1 MPALTSTTSPLFAGG
16 PGFSKAASES
26 GSEGS
31 ADHDLYDQDEREQSL
46 TPPPTNVFGRQQPSS
61 PHRIPEFD
69 FESRSTR
76 HNRQRQVS
84 DEEDPTSEA
93 FKLVE
98 EALPKLSLE
107 GAGAGDKNDVKS
119 RLSGLF
125 GERKENLHSSDS
137 SSSDSLNNHDRAQT
151 SSVNSR
157 VRPRISKDVIRARL
171 EEKRSM
177 NSLVNSKPV
186 PGQDDDVFL
195 SPARKTGAQDTDG
208 STLQNKWLGNVDSPI
223 RPGLRARQDTMSA
236 EEVLQSVPEPKSA
249 LEQLVCNFTFTEFD
263 EFAQASSS
271 SPERESFKLQQA
283 AGPHIVRHATSE
295 NVLGNKVRSSQRLA
309 LSPSGLEQIEEAS
322 THDVVANEDVTLG
335 QELNAGG
342 RPKRRRS
349 MSTGDA
355 RVRAPLAGTTMDNR
369 MSLLDTFKF
378 EDSTSIL
385 SAFEK
390 ELNER
395 NSVKPYTVREHKTVY
410 ASADDKV
417 KHNVAGDVDKGRAW
431 RQLRK
436 ASDINQ
442 YAKEIKAM
450 KAKASNSTKSF
461 GTIFVKVLGIES
473 LSLPLPKEETSF
485 CITLDN
491 GIDYIRTPYTTL
503 KDGAKVN
510 QEFALVEH
518 ANFEFAL
525 GVEIRRD
532 SHINKMIHANANPPP
547 VAYRPA
553 GSRASLMT
561 ETGSIQSSA
570 SRGLKSLFSSPRKM
584 SKAPKMIVPEPVN
597 DSASAGAQD
606 NLARYFTD
614 GDSTVGRTHIAFKP
628 IAKNC
633 DARLLEIRYP
643 MFGMHQAPAPA
654 SASMPVATS
663 THRGTRHSVQTL
675 PRPAPPPAP
684 ERKQVCKITLQ
695 IFRLPPLP
703 GLTDEQLPQSIDEC
717 LRGMRHHAWHEHE
730 YHQGI
735 LTQRG
740 GDCVVS
746 LPWTGDGLVLTT
758 LYQAPRRRPFKLIG
772 GNLVASNAVTK
783 KTVFSI
789 DLRKAKALVDENDDT
804 LGAGE
809 KRKKSLEEELEAG
822 YSKMPRSFTLRFE
835 DDDSIT
841 FWTDTDDEKAG
852 W

>member
-1 MPALTSTTSPLFAGG
+1 MFGLSLPFSLPALTNTTSPLFAGG

-46 TPPPTNVFGRQQPSS
+46 TPPPTSVFERQQPSS

-69 FESRSTR
+69 FESPSTR
-76 HNRQRQVS
+76 QNRQRQVP
-84 DEEDPTSEA
+84 DDEDPTSEA

-107 GAGAGDKNDVKS
+107 KAGTGEKNDVKS

-125 GERKENLHSSDS
+125 GERKDDLHSSDS
-137 SSSDSLNNHDRAQT
+137 SSSDSLNNHDRAQP

-177 NSLVNSKPV
+177 NSLINSKPV
-186 PGQDDDVFL
+186 PGKDDDVFL
-195 SPARKTGAQDTDG
+195 SPARRTGAQSADGG

-223 RPGLRARQDTMSA
+223 RPGLQDTMSA
-236 EEVLQSVPEPKSA
+236 EEVLQNVPEPKSA

-263 EFAQASSS
+263 QFAQASSS

-283 AGPHIVRHATSE
+283 AGPHVVRHATSE

-309 LSPSGLEQIEEAS
+309 LSPSGLAHIEETS
-322 THDVVANEDVTLG
+322 TPDITANEDVTLG

-355 RVRAPLAGTTMDNR
+355 RVRAPLGGTTMDNR

-417 KHNVAGDVDKGRAW
+417 KHNIAGDVDKGRAW

-525 GVEIRRD
+525 GVEIRQD
-532 SHINKMIHANANPPP
+532 SHINKMIQANANPPP
-547 VAYRPA
+547 VTYRPTA
-553 GSRASLMT
+553 GSRASVMT

-584 SKAPKMIVPEPVN
+584 SKAPKMVVPEPVN

-663 THRGTRHSVQTL
+663 THRGARHSVQTL

-684 ERKQVCKITLQ
+684 VRKQVCKITLQ

-746 LPWTGDGLVLTT
+746 SG
-758 LYQAPRRRPFKLIG
+758 
-772 GNLVASNAVTK
+772 AV
-783 KTVFSI
+783 
-789 DLRKAKALVDENDDT
+789 RK
-804 LGAGE
+804 
-809 KRKKSLEEELEAG
+809 SC
-822 YSKMPRSFTLRFE
+822 MC
-835 DDDSIT
+835 
-841 FWTDTDDEKAG
+841 
-852 W
+852 

>member
-1 MPALTSTTSPLFAGG
+1 MFGLSLPFSLPALSSTTSPLFAGG

-31 ADHDLYDQDEREQSL
+31 ADHDLYDQDEREPSL
-46 TPPPTNVFGRQQPSS
+46 TPPPTNVFGRQPES
-61 PHRIPEFD
+61 PHHIPEFD
-69 FESRSTR
+69 FESPSR
-76 HNRQRQVS
+76 NPRQRHGS
-84 DEEDPTSEA
+84 DDEDSTSEA
-93 FKLVE
+93 FRLVE
-98 EALPKLSLE
+98 DALPKLSLDASGSGE
-107 GAGAGDKNDVKS
+107 KNDVKS

-125 GERKENLHSSDS
+125 GERRDVQSSDS
-137 SSSDSLNNHDRAQT
+137 GSSDGLNHDRTQT
-151 SSVNSR
+151 SSR

-186 PGQDDDVFL
+186 PGKDDDVFL
-195 SPARKTGAQDTDG
+195 SPSRRNAGQDKD
-208 STLQNKWLGNVDSPI
+208 TLQNQWLGDVNSPV
-223 RPGLRARQDTMSA
+223 RPGLRSRQDTMSA
-236 EEVLQSVPEPKSA
+236 EEVLQNVPEPKSA

-271 SPERESFKLQQA
+271 SPDRESFKLQPA
-283 AGPHIVRHATSE
+283 TGAHIVRHATSE

-309 LSPSGLEQIEEAS
+309 LSPSGLPQIEEAS
-322 THDVVANEDVTLG
+322 TPDMTANEQDITLG

-355 RVRAPLAGTTMDNR
+355 RVRAPLGSSTIDNR

-395 NSVKPYTVREHKTVY
+395 QSVKPYTVREHKTVY

-417 KHNVAGDVDKGRAW
+417 KHNIAGDVDKGRAW

-450 KAKASNSTKSF
+450 KAKASNSAKSF

-473 LSLPLPKEETSF
+473 LSLPLPREETSF

-503 KDGAKVN
+503 KDSAKVN

-525 GVEIRRD
+525 GLEIRRD
-532 SHINKMIHANANPPP
+532 SHINKMIQANANPAQP
-547 VAYRPA
+547 AFRPGA
-553 GSRASLMT
+553 GSRASVMM
-561 ETGSIQSSA
+561 ETASIQSSA

-584 SKAPKMIVPEPVN
+584 SKAPKMVIP
-597 DSASAGAQD
+597 DSASDGAPSSAQD

-663 THRGTRHSVQTL
+663 THRGARHSVQTL

-684 ERKQVCKITLQ
+684 VRKQVCKITLQ

-730 YHQGI
+730 YHQGV

-746 LPWTGDGLVLTT
+746 
-758 LYQAPRRRPFKLIG
+758 
-772 GNLVASNAVTK
+772 
-783 KTVFSI
+783 
-789 DLRKAKALVDENDDT
+789 
-804 LGAGE
+804 
-809 KRKKSLEEELEAG
+809 ELEAWG
-822 YSKMPRSFTLRFE
+822 SPILTPCSRHLVDGHSN
-835 DDDSIT
+835 
-841 FWTDTDDEKAG
+841 
-852 W
+852 